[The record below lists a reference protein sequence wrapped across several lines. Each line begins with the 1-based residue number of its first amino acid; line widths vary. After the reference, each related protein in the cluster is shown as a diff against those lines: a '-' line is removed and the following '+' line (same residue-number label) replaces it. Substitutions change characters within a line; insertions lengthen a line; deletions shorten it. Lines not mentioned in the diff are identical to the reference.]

1 MYNDFYKL
9 SGKPFQLSP
18 NPRFFFGSSGHQKAM
33 AYLQYGL
40 NQGEGFIVITGE
52 VGAGKTTLIGYLLAQ
67 LDPAQY
73 LVAKLVTTQIEA
85 DDTLRMVASA
95 FGIEARG
102 VDKATLLRS
111 FERFA
116 LDNQRRG
123 RRILVVVDEVQNLP
137 IKSLEELRMLSN
149 FQVNDM
155 AAVQFCLL
163 GQPQFRDIL
172 ASDDLA
178 QLRQRVVA
186 TYHLGPL
193 SPEETRA
200 YIEHRLQLVNWHAD
214 TLITDAAYRHIHAAT
229 QGVPRQINVLCD
241 RLFLFGMLEELHRL
255 DEAAVDTVAA
265 EMSTEGMRAEP
276 SYQTLADTPAHGA
289 YHDPEAIAQIE
300 HRLDTLEKR
309 VSRHDK
315 TIKRGIE
322 IAANYLNQNPTPAAQ
337 TTQTK
342 QQQNTPTTK
351 PPHAA
356 AR

>member
-18 NPRFFFGSSGHQKAM
+18 NPRFFFGSSGHQKAI

-40 NQGEGFIVITGE
+40 HQGEGFIVITGE
-52 VGAGKTTLIGYLLAQ
+52 VGAGKTTLIGHLLAQ
-67 LDPAQY
+67 LDPAKY
-73 LVAKLVTTQIEA
+73 LAAKLVTTQIEA

-102 VDKATLLRS
+102 VDKATLLRNL
-111 FERFA
+111 ERFA

-123 RRILVVVDEVQNLP
+123 RRVLVVVDEVQNLP
-137 IKSLEELRMLSN
+137 MKSLEELRMLSN
-149 FQVNDM
+149 FQVNDV

-193 SPEETRA
+193 SRDETRA
-200 YIEHRLQLVNWHAD
+200 YIEHRLQLVNWKNDPQIA
-214 TLITDAAYRHIHAAT
+214 DAAFTQIHAAT
-229 QGVPRQINVLCD
+229 QGIPRQINVLCD
-241 RLFLFGMLEELHRL
+241 RLFLFGMLEEVHHL
-255 DEAAVDTVAA
+255 DDAAVDTVAG
-265 EMSTEGMRAEP
+265 EMQAEGMRAEP
-276 SYQTLADTPAHGA
+276 LIPTQAPLRPRN
-289 YHDPEAIAQIE
+289 DPQIDALEA
-300 HRLDTLEKR
+300 RLQGLEKL
-309 VSRHDK
+309 VKIHDK

-322 IAANYLNQNPTPAAQ
+322 LAASYLNQENPNPAKPSNDAP
-337 TTQTK
+337 QTK
-342 QQQNTPTTK
+342 
-351 PPHAA
+351 PHHAT
-356 AR
+356 R

>member
-1 MYNDFYKL
+1 MYNEFYKL

-18 NPRFFFGSSGHQKAM
+18 NPRFFFGSSGHQKAIS
-33 AYLQYGL
+33 YLQYGL
-40 NQGEGFIVITGE
+40 HQGEGFIVITGD

-67 LDPAQY
+67 LDPAKY
-73 LVAKLVTTQIEA
+73 LAAKLVTTQIEA

-95 FGIEARG
+95 FGLETRG
-102 VDKATLLRS
+102 VDKASLLRA

-137 IKSLEELRMLSN
+137 MKSLEELRMLSN

-186 TYHLGPL
+186 TYNLGPL
-193 SPEETRA
+193 SPDETRA
-200 YIEHRLQLVNWHAD
+200 YIEHRLQLVDWQAD
-214 TLITDAAYRHIHAAT
+214 PALTDTAYTHIHAAT
-229 QGVPRQINVLCD
+229 AGVPRQINVLCD
-241 RLFLFGMLEELHRL
+241 RLFLYGMLEELHQL
-255 DEAAVDTVAA
+255 DAAAVDTVAG
-265 EMSTEGMRAEP
+265 EMAGEGMRPDLDNPNAAQAP
-276 SYQTLADTPAHGA
+276 AYAAQPLAPN
-289 YHDPEAIAQIE
+289 PAIAQCEERIAA
-300 HRLDTLEKR
+300 LEKT
-309 VSRHDK
+309 VKIHDK

-322 IAANYLNQNPTPAAQ
+322 LAASYLNQD
-337 TTQTK
+337 TQT
-342 QQQNTPTTK
+342 QK
-351 PPHAA
+351 PSNDDPAHHNHAA
-356 AR
+356 SRA

>member
-1 MYNDFYKL
+1 MYSDFYKL

-18 NPRFFFGSSGHQKAM
+18 NPRFFFGSSGHQKAIS
-33 AYLQYGL
+33 YLQYGL
-40 NQGEGFIVITGE
+40 HQGEGFIVITGD

-67 LDPAQY
+67 LDPAKY
-73 LVAKLVTTQIEA
+73 LAAKLVTTQIEA

-102 VDKATLLRS
+102 VDKATLLRT

-137 IKSLEELRMLSN
+137 VKSLEELRMLSN
-149 FQVNDM
+149 FQVNEV

-200 YIEHRLQLVNWHAD
+200 YIEHRLQLVAWQSD
-214 TLITDAAYRHIHAAT
+214 PQITDAAYAHIHAAT
-229 QGVPRQINVLCD
+229 AGVPRQINVLCD
-241 RLFLFGMLEELHRL
+241 RLFLYGMIEELHAI
-255 DEAAVDTVAA
+255 DGKDVEAVAS
-265 EMSTEGMRAEP
+265 EMAGEGMRAEATTYTAP
-276 SYQTLADTPAHGA
+276 AEGQTLAPIPAA
-289 YHDPEAIAQIE
+289 ALAQCE
-300 HRLDTLEKR
+300 QRLAALEKT
-309 VSRHDK
+309 VKIHDK

-322 IAANYLNQNPTPAAQ
+322 LAASYLNQEPANNKTPANQ
-337 TTQTK
+337 TQPQP
-342 QQQNTPTTK
+342 QQATS
-351 PPHAA
+351 
-356 AR
+356 RS

>member
-18 NPRFFFGSSGHQKAM
+18 NPRFFFGSSGHQKAI

-40 NQGEGFIVITGE
+40 HQGEGFIVITGE
-52 VGAGKTTLIGYLLAQ
+52 VGAGKTTLIGHLLGQ
-67 LDPAQY
+67 LDPAKY
-73 LVAKLVTTQIEA
+73 LPAKLVTTQIEA

-95 FGIEARG
+95 FNLEARG
-102 VDKATLLRS
+102 LDKATLLRNL
-111 FERFA
+111 ERFA

-123 RRILVVVDEVQNLP
+123 RRVLVVVDEVQNLP

-149 FQVNDM
+149 FQVNDT

-172 ASDDLA
+172 ASDELA

-193 SPEETRA
+193 SPDETRQ

-214 TLITDAAYRHIHAAT
+214 PQIAESAYAQIHAAT
-229 QGVPRQINVLCD
+229 NGVPRQINVLCD
-241 RLFLFGMLEELHRL
+241 RLFLYGMLEELHHL
-255 DEAAVDTVAA
+255 DDAAVETVAG
-265 EMSTEGMRAEP
+265 EMQVEGMRHEP
-276 SYQTLADTPAHGA
+276 LVQTQPPYQTAPPPRHPTQEPPLDALNIRLLA
-289 YHDPEAIAQIE
+289 
-300 HRLDTLEKR
+300 LEKL
-309 VSRHDK
+309 VKIHDK

-322 IAANYLNQNPTPAAQ
+322 LAASYLNATEPPQAQPT
-337 TTQTK
+337 
-342 QQQNTPTTK
+342 QNTQQPK
-351 PPHAA
+351 PNLAS
-356 AR
+356 R

>member
-18 NPRFFFGSSGHQKAM
+18 NPRFFFGSSGHQKAV

-67 LDPAQY
+67 LDPAKY
-73 LVAKLVTTQIEA
+73 LAAKLVTTQIEA

-102 VDKATLLRS
+102 VDKATLLRA

-193 SPEETRA
+193 SSEETRA

-214 TLITDAAYRHIHAAT
+214 PLITDGAYRHIHAAT

-241 RLFLFGMLEELHRL
+241 RLFLYGMLEELHRL
-255 DEAAVDTVAA
+255 DETAVDTVAA

-276 SYQTLADTPAHGA
+276 AYQTLDEPQQPPTAF
-289 YHDPEAIAQIE
+289 HDPEALQQIE
-300 HRLDTLEKR
+300 QRLDALEAR

-322 IAANYLNQNPTPAAQ
+322 IAANFLNTNPNNTAN
-337 TTQTK
+337 
-342 QQQNTPTTK
+342 QQQQKQPAPQPK

>member
-18 NPRFFFGSSGHQKAM
+18 NPKFFFGSSGHQKAIS
-33 AYLQYGL
+33 YLQYGL
-40 NQGEGFIVITGE
+40 HQGEGFIVITGD

-67 LDPAQY
+67 LDPAKY
-73 LVAKLVTTQIEA
+73 LAAKLVTTQIEA

-95 FGIEARG
+95 FGLEARG
-102 VDKATLLRS
+102 VDKASLLRA

-200 YIEHRLQLVNWHAD
+200 YIEHRLQLVQWQGDPH
-214 TLITDAAYRHIHAAT
+214 LTDAAYAHIHAAT
-229 QGVPRQINVLCD
+229 AGVPRQINVLAD
-241 RLFLFGMLEELHRL
+241 RLFLYGMIEELHQL
-255 DEAAVDTVAA
+255 DAKDVDAVAA
-265 EMSTEGMRAEP
+265 EMAGEGMRAESP
-276 SYQTLADTPAHGA
+276 DTVPPLEPRALAPDAT
-289 YHDPEAIAQIE
+289 
-300 HRLDTLEKR
+300 RLLQQCEDRLAALEKT
-309 VSRHDK
+309 VKIHDK

-322 IAANYLNQNPTPAAQ
+322 LAASYLNSEIHQPQ
-337 TTQTK
+337 
-342 QQQNTPTTK
+342 K
-351 PPHAA
+351 PSNDIPHPHAVS
-356 AR
+356 R

>member
-18 NPRFFFGSSGHQKAM
+18 NPRFFFGSSGHQKAI

-40 NQGEGFIVITGE
+40 HQGEGFIVITGE
-52 VGAGKTTLIGYLLAQ
+52 VGAGKTTLIGHLLAQ
-67 LDPAQY
+67 LDPAKF
-73 LVAKLVTTQIEA
+73 LAAKLVTTQIEA

-95 FGIEARG
+95 FGIDARG
-102 VDKATLLRS
+102 VDKATLLRNL
-111 FERFA
+111 ERFA

-123 RRILVVVDEVQNLP
+123 RRVLVVVDEVQNLP
-137 IKSLEELRMLSN
+137 MRSLEELRMLSN
-149 FQVNDM
+149 FQVNDV

-193 SPEETRA
+193 SPDETRQ

-214 TLITDAAYRHIHAAT
+214 PTLADAAYAQIHAAS

-241 RLFLFGMLEELHRL
+241 RLFLYGMLEELHHL
-255 DEAAVDTVAA
+255 DAAAVDAVAA
-265 EMSTEGMRAEP
+265 EMQAEGMRHEP
-276 SYQTLADTPAHGA
+276 LSPAADPPLPNRHPDPAQLDA
-289 YHDPEAIAQIE
+289 
-300 HRLDTLEKR
+300 LDTRLRALEKT
-309 VSRHDK
+309 VKIHDK

-322 IAANYLNQNPTPAAQ
+322 LAASYLNSGE
-337 TTQTK
+337 TQ
-342 QQQNTPTTK
+342 QPK
-351 PPHAA
+351 PNQEQKPFAHPVT

>member
-67 LDPAQY
+67 LDPAKY

-95 FGIEARG
+95 FGIDARG
-102 VDKATLLRS
+102 VDKASLLRS

-123 RRILVVVDEVQNLP
+123 RRVLVVVDEVQNLP
-137 IKSLEELRMLSN
+137 VKSLEELRMLSN
-149 FQVNDM
+149 FQVNEN

-193 SPEETRA
+193 SPDETRA
-200 YIEHRLQLVNWHAD
+200 YIEHRLQLVDWHAD
-214 TLITDAAYRHIHAAT
+214 PAITDDAYRHIHLAS
-229 QGVPRQINVLCD
+229 QGVPRQINMLCD
-241 RLFLFGMLEELHRL
+241 RLFLYGMLEELHRL
-255 DEAAVDTVAA
+255 DDAAVDTVAG
-265 EMSTEGMRAEP
+265 EMATEGRRVEP
-276 SYQTLADTPAHGA
+276 AFALAQPDYRP
-289 YHDPEAIAQIE
+289 DPQPQPQALAALED
-300 HRLDTLEKR
+300 RLAKVEKLLK
-309 VSRHDK
+309 VHDK

-322 IAANYLNQNPTPAAQ
+322 LAASYLNAPDPKTAKPSNDDPHH
-337 TTQTK
+337 TTQ
-342 QQQNTPTTK
+342 
-351 PPHAA
+351 A
-356 AR
+356 ARR

>member
-18 NPRFFFGSSGHQKAM
+18 NPRFFFGSSGHQKAI

-40 NQGEGFIVITGE
+40 HQGEGFIVITGE
-52 VGAGKTTLIGYLLAQ
+52 VGAGKTTLIGHLLAQ
-67 LDPAQY
+67 LDPAKF
-73 LVAKLVTTQIEA
+73 LAAKLVTTQIEA

-95 FGIEARG
+95 FGIDARG
-102 VDKATLLRS
+102 VDKATLLRNL
-111 FERFA
+111 ERFA

-123 RRILVVVDEVQNLP
+123 RRVLVVVDEVQNLP
-137 IKSLEELRMLSN
+137 MRSLEELRMLSN
-149 FQVNDM
+149 FQVNDT

-193 SPEETRA
+193 SPDETRQ
-200 YIEHRLQLVNWHAD
+200 YIEHRLQLVSWQAD
-214 TLITDAAYRHIHAAT
+214 PTLADAAYTQIHAAT

-241 RLFLFGMLEELHRL
+241 RLFLYGMLEELHHL
-255 DEAAVDTVAA
+255 DAAAVDAVAA
-265 EMSTEGMRAEP
+265 EMQTEGMR
-276 SYQTLADTPAHGA
+276 QDTDRQPAFHAQPAHPDTA
-289 YHDPEAIAQIE
+289 PLDQ
-300 HRLDTLEKR
+300 LDTRLQALEKI
-309 VSRHDK
+309 VKIHDK

-322 IAANYLNQNPTPAAQ
+322 LAAAYLNAPEP
-337 TTQTK
+337 
-342 QQQNTPTTK
+342 QQAK
-351 PPHAA
+351 PSQEQKPFPHPVT

>member
-18 NPRFFFGSSGHQKAM
+18 NPRFFFGSSGHQKAI

-40 NQGEGFIVITGE
+40 HQGEGFIVITGE
-52 VGAGKTTLIGYLLAQ
+52 VGAGKTTLIGHLLAQ
-67 LDPAQY
+67 LDPAKY
-73 LVAKLVTTQIEA
+73 LAAKLVTTQIEA

-95 FGIEARG
+95 FNLEARG
-102 VDKATLLRS
+102 LDKATLLRNL
-111 FERFA
+111 ERFA

-123 RRILVVVDEVQNLP
+123 RRVLVVVDEVQNLP

-149 FQVNDM
+149 FQVNDT

-193 SPEETRA
+193 SPDETRQ
-200 YIEHRLQLVNWHAD
+200 YIEHRLQLVNWHGDPQIAES
-214 TLITDAAYRHIHAAT
+214 AYAQIHAAT
-229 QGVPRQINVLCD
+229 NGVPRQINVLCD
-241 RLFLFGMLEELHRL
+241 RLFLYGMLEELHHL
-255 DEAAVDTVAA
+255 DDAAVETVAG
-265 EMSTEGMRAEP
+265 EMQVEGMRHEP
-276 SYQTLADTPAHGA
+276 LVQTQQNLTTPPPRHPTEPPVDALNIRLLA
-289 YHDPEAIAQIE
+289 
-300 HRLDTLEKR
+300 LEKL
-309 VSRHDK
+309 VKIHDK

-322 IAANYLNQNPTPAAQ
+322 LAASYLNATEPPQAQPKAQ
-337 TTQTK
+337 TT
-342 QQQNTPTTK
+342 PK
-351 PPHAA
+351 PKPNLA

>member
-18 NPRFFFGSSGHQKAM
+18 NPRFFFGSSGHQKAI

-40 NQGEGFIVITGE
+40 HQGEGFIVITGE
-52 VGAGKTTLIGYLLAQ
+52 VGAGKTTLIGHLLAQ
-67 LDPAQY
+67 LDPAKY
-73 LVAKLVTTQIEA
+73 LTAKLVTTQIEA

-102 VDKATLLRS
+102 VDKATLLRNL
-111 FERFA
+111 ERFA

-123 RRILVVVDEVQNLP
+123 RRVLVVVDEVQNLP

-149 FQVNDM
+149 FQVNDV

-193 SPEETRA
+193 SPDETRA
-200 YIEHRLQLVNWHAD
+200 YIEHRLQLVNWHNDPA
-214 TLITDAAYRHIHAAT
+214 IADAAYTQIHAAT

-241 RLFLFGMLEELHRL
+241 RLFLYGMLEEIHHL
-255 DEAAVDTVAA
+255 DDAAVDTVAG
-265 EMSTEGMRAEP
+265 EMATEGMRAEP
-276 SYQTLADTPAHGA
+276 LIPTHPTQPPQRPRNEPQLD
-289 YHDPEAIAQIE
+289 AIE
-300 HRLDTLEKR
+300 TRLQGLEKL
-309 VSRHDK
+309 VKIHDK

-322 IAANYLNQNPTPAAQ
+322 LAAAYLNQDTANPTKPSNDIP
-337 TTQTK
+337 
-342 QQQNTPTTK
+342 QQK
-351 PPHAA
+351 PHHAT
-356 AR
+356 R